1 MAETTFSWKVAN
13 LDRNLADGMV
23 TTVHYTVDAVSD
35 DLDAEGN
42 PYRAGAYGS
51 IGLKPATKKSMIPFA
66 DLDEATVANWVQ
78 SEFGDEKVQ
87 SIQAALE
94 KQIELQRTP
103 VTGSGVPWNS

>member
-1 MAETTFSWKVAN
+1 MAETTFSWRVAN

-35 DLDAEGN
+35 DQNADGE

-51 IGLKPATKKSMIPFA
+51 IGLKPANKKSMISYT
-66 DLDEATVANWVQ
+66 DLDEATVASWVQ
-78 SEFGDEKVQ
+78 AEFGAEKVQ
-87 SIQAALE
+87 TIQEAL
-94 KQIELQRTP
+94 KSQIELQRTP